1 MQHVR
6 NRATELNIRSK
17 SLKKQYLLT
26 SQLVQTW
33 QVSDSYPSEQLFKK
47 SAAVQGAQL
56 MMTWLKLER
65 KRQSAVLKV
74 R

>member
-1 MQHVR
+1 MQHVW

-17 SLKKQYLLT
+17 SLRKYLLM
-26 SQLVQTW
+26 SQLAQTW
-33 QVSDSYPSEQLFKK
+33 QVSNSYLSGQLFMNP
-47 SAAVQGAQL
+47 AAVQGAQL

>member
-1 MQHVR
+1 MQHVW
-6 NRATELNIRSK
+6 NKATGLNIRSK
-17 SLKKQYLLT
+17 SLKKYLLT
-26 SQLVQTW
+26 SQLARTW
-33 QVSDSYPSEQLFKK
+33 QVSNSYPSEQLFMN